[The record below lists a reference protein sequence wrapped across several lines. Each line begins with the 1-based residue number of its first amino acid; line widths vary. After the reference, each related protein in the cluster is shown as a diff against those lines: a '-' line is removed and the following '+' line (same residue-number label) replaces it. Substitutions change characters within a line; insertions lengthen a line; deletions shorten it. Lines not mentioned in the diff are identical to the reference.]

1 MKKRIIAIIIG
12 IMIVGSVNSAQAQI
26 GDGVFL
32 VYQNNKQ
39 VGVIYTL
46 PRDED
51 GSEFV
56 EYWYLFEDY
65 VYSGKD
71 ADVSM
76 VLEPSTN
83 KYNSLV
89 DFITEMREQYPGG
102 RYLLVGVPVYR
113 AEIKRMI

>member
-1 MKKRIIAIIIG
+1 MKNIIIAIIIG
-12 IMIVGSVNSAQAQI
+12 IIIVCSVNNAQAQI

-32 VYQNNKQ
+32 VYQNNKH

-51 GSEFV
+51 ESGFV
-56 EYWYLFEDY
+56 EYWYLFKDY

-76 VLEPSTN
+76 VLAPSTN
-83 KYNSLV
+83 KYSSLV
-89 DFITEMREQYPGG
+89 EFITEMREQYPGG
-102 RYLLVGVPVYR
+102 RYLLVGVPFYR

>member
-1 MKKRIIAIIIG
+1 MKKMIIAIIIG
-12 IMIVGSVNSAQAQI
+12 IMIVGSVNSTQAQI

-32 VYQNNKQ
+32 VYQNNKH

-51 GSEFV
+51 ESEFV
-56 EYWYLFEDY
+56 EYWYLFKDY

-71 ADVSM
+71 ADVNM
-76 VLEPSTN
+76 ALEPSTK
-83 KYNSLV
+83 KYSSIV
-89 DFITEMREQYPGG
+89 EFITEMREQHPGG
-102 RYLLVGVPVYR
+102 RYLLVGVPVHR